1 VEDLADLSDDFFMKK
16 ISIQS
21 LDFPIVIKRVVDD
34 LVISVPDLG
43 FFKNISLRE
52 KNNTSESANS
62 AKVDID
68 LSEIKGEVFNEILN
82 MWSRV
87 DEHRTNRK
95 WQPIPSTFKQTLEA
109 QEEDY
114 SLPDFVKKLNKYMS
128 VSENTIRREIKR
140 GVIRCYQTD
149 GGHRRI
155 PQSEI
160 SSYLSYCDNKKK
172 SISEV

>member
-1 VEDLADLSDDFFMKK
+1 MKK

-52 KNNTSESANS
+52 KNQTPESANS
-62 AKVDID
+62 AKMDID
-68 LSEIKGEVFNEILN
+68 LSEIKGEIFNEILN
-82 MWSRV
+82 MWNRV
-87 DEHRTNRK
+87 DEHRSNRK

-114 SLPDFVKKLNKYMS
+114 SLPDFVKN
-128 VSENTIRREIKR
+128 
-140 GVIRCYQTD
+140 
-149 GGHRRI
+149 
-155 PQSEI
+155 
-160 SSYLSYCDNKKK
+160 
-172 SISEV
+172 

>member
-1 VEDLADLSDDFFMKK
+1 MKK
-16 ISIQS
+16 ISLKT

-34 LVISVPDLG
+34 LIISVPDLG
-43 FFKNISLRE
+43 FFKNISLRDKKTQVNSSKTASADNVDV
-52 KNNTSESANS
+52 KN
-62 AKVDID
+62 DF
-68 LSEIKGEVFNEILN
+68 EIQDFKGEIFNEILE
-82 MWSRV
+82 MWFRV
-87 DEHRTNRK
+87 EEHRTNRK

-114 SLPDFVKKLNKYMS
+114 SLPDFVKKLSPYMS

-140 GVIRCYQTD
+140 GVIRCYQTE

-172 SISEV
+172 RTSEL